1 MNETKKIRKNKINK
15 KELWNS
21 FEQEIN
27 FDEDNKNNKEDI
39 ECIYRNTAPGSF
51 CECCESLLVI
61 TDEGYQSCT
70 NNKCGIIYKDILDS
84 TPEWRYYGADDNT
97 ITNPTRAG
105 PPINP
110 LLKESSFGC
119 KLICSNKSSY
129 EMKKIKR
136 YAEWQSTPY
145 KEKSLYEEFQRI
157 STFAAHSGIP
167 KIIIDDAIRY
177 HKKISEYKTF
187 RGLNRN
193 GILAASIYIACR
205 LNNYPRSAKEI
216 GTIFNIDNATA
227 TKGCKN
233 ANSIINEIERDKD
246 TKTILCK
253 TTPQAFIERYCSK
266 LSINKELTNLA
277 NFIAIRIL
285 EQNIIPENTPNSISA
300 GIIYFIAQECNLNVT
315 KKQIS
320 FISEISEVTINKCYK
335 KLLIHK
341 SNLLPQVIIDKY
353 CD

>member
-1 MNETKKIRKNKINK
+1 MNETKKIKKKNINK
-15 KELWNS
+15 KNIWDS

-27 FDEDNKNNKEDI
+27 FKEDNKEDI
-39 ECIYRNTAPGSF
+39 ECIYRNTTPGSF

-61 TDEGYQSCT
+61 TDEGYQACT
-70 NNKCGIIYKDILDS
+70 NKKCGIIYKDILDS

-119 KLICSNKSSY
+119 KLICCNKSSY

-145 KEKSLYEEFQRI
+145 KEKSLYEEFERI
-157 STFAAHSGIP
+157 STLAALSGIP
-167 KIIIDDAIRY
+167 KLIIDDAVRY

-216 GTIFNIDNATA
+216 ATIFNIDNPTA

-233 ANSIINEIERDKD
+233 ANSIINEIEHDKD
-246 TKTILCK
+246 NKTKLCK
-253 TTPQAFIERYCSK
+253 TTPHAFIERYCSK
-266 LSINKELTNLA
+266 LYINKELTNLA

-285 EQNIIPENTPNSISA
+285 KQNIIPENTPNSISA
-300 GIIYFIAQECNLNVT
+300 GIIYFITQECNLNVT

-320 FISEISEVTINKCYK
+320 IISEISEVTINKCYK
-335 KLLIHK
+335 KLLAHK
-341 SNLLPQVIIDKY
+341 SNLLPKVIIDKY

>member
-1 MNETKKIRKNKINK
+1 MMNETKKIKKKTINK

-21 FEQEIN
+21 FEKEIN
-27 FDEDNKNNKEDI
+27 SKEDNKEEI
-39 ECIYRNTAPGSF
+39 ECIYRDTTPGSF

-61 TDEGYQSCT
+61 TDEGYQACT

-97 ITNPTRAG
+97 ISNPTRAG

-119 KLICSNKSSY
+119 KLICSNRSSY
-129 EMKKIKR
+129 EMKKLKR

-145 KEKSLYEEFQRI
+145 KEKSLYEEFERI
-157 STFAAHSGIP
+157 SIFARHSGIP
-167 KIIIDDAIRY
+167 KIIVDDAVRY

-205 LNNYPRSAKEI
+205 LNNYPRTAKEI

-233 ANSIINEIERDKD
+233 ANSIINEIENENDV
-246 TKTILCK
+246 KTVLCK
-253 TTPQAFIERYCSK
+253 TTPEAFIERYCSK

-277 NFIAIRIL
+277 IFIAIRIL
-285 EQNIIPENTPNSISA
+285 QQNLIPENTPSSISA
-300 GIIYFIAQECNLNVT
+300 GIIYFITQECNLNVT

-320 FISEISEVTINKCYK
+320 FISEISEVTINKCFK
-335 KLLIHK
+335 KLDTMKEMLIP
-341 SNLLPQVIIDKY
+341 SIIRTKY
-353 CD
+353 GIEE

>member
-1 MNETKKIRKNKINK
+1 
-15 KELWNS
+15 
-21 FEQEIN
+21 
-27 FDEDNKNNKEDI
+27 
-39 ECIYRNTAPGSF
+39 
-51 CECCESLLVI
+51 
-61 TDEGYQSCT
+61 
-70 NNKCGIIYKDILDS
+70 
-84 TPEWRYYGADDNT
+84 
-97 ITNPTRAG
+97 
-105 PPINP
+105 
-110 LLKESSFGC
+110 
-119 KLICSNKSSY
+119 
-129 EMKKIKR
+129 MKKIKR

-157 STFAAHSGIP
+157 STFAALSGIP

-216 GTIFNIDNATA
+216 GTIFNIDNTTA

>member
-1 MNETKKIRKNKINK
+1 MNETKKIKKKTINK

-21 FEQEIN
+21 FEREIN
-27 FDEDNKNNKEDI
+27 NKKDQKEQI
-39 ECIYRNTAPGSF
+39 ECIYRDTTHGSF
-51 CECCESLLVI
+51 CECCESLLVV

-97 ITNPTRAG
+97 ISNPTRAG

-110 LLKESSFGC
+110 LLKESSYGC
-119 KLICSNKSSY
+119 KLICSSNASY
-129 EMKKIKR
+129 EMKKLKR

-145 KEKSLYEEFQRI
+145 KEKALYEEFERI
-157 STFAAHSGIP
+157 NSYAKHSGIP
-167 KIIIDDAIRY
+167 KLIIDDAVRY

-193 GILAASIYIACR
+193 GILAASIYISCR

-216 GTIFNIDNATA
+216 GTVFNIDSATA

-233 ANSIINEIERDKD
+233 ANSIINEIENENDS
-246 TKTILCK
+246 KTILCK
-253 TTPQAFIERYCSK
+253 TTPEDFIDRYCSK

-277 NFIAIRIL
+277 IFISIRIL
-285 EQNIIPENTPNSISA
+285 QQNIIPENTPSSISA

-315 KKQIS
+315 KKQIAI
-320 FISEISEVTINKCYK
+320 ISEISEVTINKCYK
-335 KLLIHK
+335 KLLPHIN
-341 SNLLPQVIIDKY
+341 NLLPKIIIDKY
-353 CD
+353 SDSI

>member
-1 MNETKKIRKNKINK
+1 MNETKKIKKKTINK
-15 KELWNS
+15 KQLWNS
-21 FEQEIN
+21 FEKEI
-27 FDEDNKNNKEDI
+27 NNKEDNNEEI
-39 ECIYRNTAPGSF
+39 ECIYRDTTPGTF

-61 TDEGYQSCT
+61 TDEGYQACT

-97 ITNPTRAG
+97 ISNPTRAG

-110 LLKESSFGC
+110 LLIESSFGC
-119 KLICSNKSSY
+119 KLICSNRASY
-129 EMKKIKR
+129 EMKKLKR

-145 KEKSLYEEFQRI
+145 KEKSLYEEFERI
-157 STFAAHSGIP
+157 SIFAKHSGIP
-167 KIIIDDAIRY
+167 KIIVDDAVRY

-205 LNNYPRSAKEI
+205 LNNYPRTAKEI

-233 ANSIINEIERDKD
+233 ANSIINEIENENENNG
-246 TKTILCK
+246 KTVLCK
-253 TTPQAFIERYCSK
+253 TTPEAFIERYCSK

-277 NFIAIRIL
+277 IFIAIRIL
-285 EQNIIPENTPNSISA
+285 QQNLIPENTPSSISA
-300 GIIYFIAQECNLNVT
+300 GIIYFITQECNLNVT

-335 KLLIHK
+335 KLESYKNILIPK
-341 SNLLPQVIIDKY
+341 KIIEKY
-353 CD
+353 QKE